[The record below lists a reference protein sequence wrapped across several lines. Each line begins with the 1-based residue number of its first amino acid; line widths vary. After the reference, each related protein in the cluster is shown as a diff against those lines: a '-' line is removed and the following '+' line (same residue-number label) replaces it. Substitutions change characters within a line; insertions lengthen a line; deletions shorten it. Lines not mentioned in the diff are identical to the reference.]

1 MSDISALLA
10 QQGLALVFAN
20 VLLTQLGVPLPA
32 VPLLVVAGAFVAEGS
47 LALFPLLLVV
57 MVASLLGDMLWYL
70 AGRYRGHSVLRALC
84 RVAIEPDSCVKQT
97 ENAFLRWGPASLM
110 VAKSVPGL
118 ATIAPPLA
126 GTMRLAFWRF
136 TLFSAVAALL
146 WAAAP
151 IALGAWFHAEID
163 RALQQL
169 GGMGARAVA
178 LVLVALA
185 LYLGVKLAQRYLL
198 IRFLR
203 SVRVTVGE
211 LKEMLQREARPVILD
226 ARSAFARKLD
236 PRAIPGAIAVDI
248 DDPGSALPALPGDR
262 EIVVYCS

>member
-1 MSDISALLA
+1 MTAPAAASVTACKRVAAISSV
-10 QQGLALVFAN
+10 LVSYSRSGTSTPGTTTA
-20 VLLTQLGVPLPA
+20 
-32 VPLLVVAGAFVAEGS
+32 GS
-47 LALFPLLLVV
+47 LANWSAQGVV
-57 MVASLLGDMLWYL
+57 TVTAM
-70 AGRYRGHSVLRALC
+70 
-84 RVAIEPDSCVKQT
+84 T
-97 ENAFLRWGPASLM
+97 
-110 VAKSVPGL
+110 
-118 ATIAPPLA
+118 
-126 GTMRLAFWRF
+126 
-136 TLFSAVAALL
+136 
-146 WAAAP
+146 AAP